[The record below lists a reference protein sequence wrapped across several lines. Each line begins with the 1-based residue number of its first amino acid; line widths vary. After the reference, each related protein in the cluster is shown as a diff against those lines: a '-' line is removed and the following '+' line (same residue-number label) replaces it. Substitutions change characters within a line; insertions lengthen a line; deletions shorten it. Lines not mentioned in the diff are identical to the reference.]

1 MEIILKQ
8 DIDTLGYKD
17 QIVNVKPGYAN
28 NFLIPQGFAVSA
40 TVSAKKVH
48 AENIRQRAHKE
59 EKMVADATAIAAK
72 LEAMAITLSVK
83 ANESGRIFG
92 SITATDLADAIKA
105 KGVELDKKTIKVP
118 AIKEIGAYTASVR
131 IYKEIGAQINVEV
144 VASAPAAE

>member
-1 MEIILKQ
+1 
-8 DIDTLGYKD
+8 
-17 QIVNVKPGYAN
+17 
-28 NFLIPQGFAVSA
+28 
-40 TVSAKKVH
+40 VSAKKVH